1 MSGDLR
7 RRSRVILDGPDRA
20 QARAYLKGIGFDDD
34 ALQRPIVGIANT
46 WTETMPCNF
55 HLRRLAERVK
65 DGVRAAGGTPMEF
78 NTVAISDG
86 ITMGTEG
93 MRSSLVSREVIA
105 DSIELVVRGHMFDA
119 VIALSGC
126 DKTIPGCVMA
136 LARLSDV
143 PSLMLYG
150 GSIAPGRWR
159 GKDVTIQDVFEGIGA
174 HAAGDLTDDELLDLE
189 NHASPGAGACGGQF
203 TANTMAMAF
212 EVLGIS
218 PMGSSMVPA
227 EDGKKG
233 QVAEDCG
240 RLVLEVLQNDRT
252 PAQIIT
258 RESLENAI
266 AAGAMSGGSTN
277 LVLHLLAVA
286 YEAGVELDLEDFDR
300 IAWSTPLLC
309 DLKPGGRY
317 VATDLYR
324 AGGVP
329 LVVRRLQETGLLH
342 EGALTVT
349 GQTIAEVA
357 AAAEETEGQDV
368 VRKPDAAL
376 KPNGG
381 FAILRGN
388 LAPEGCV
395 VKLSGHD
402 RLEHRGPARV
412 FESEEDAF
420 RAVMDKSIE
429 PGEIVVIRNEGPSG
443 GPGMREMLHVTAA
456 LVGEGLGDSVAL
468 LTDGRFSGA
477 THGFMAGHVAPE
489 ARHGG
494 PIAAVR
500 DGDTIVFDVA
510 ARELNVE
517 LSDEEIADADRGLR
531 AARGEVQRR
540 RPRQVRQARGLGVR
554 GRRYQLSRLGFSR
567 RPLALARAPRL
578 GQEVE
583 HEVIEGR
590 GPLRHRNVPG
600 RPHHDLPRVRDQ
612 ALELVRVAH
621 GDDRVVL
628 APDDQRRLADLGQAV
643 AEVVIEV
650 RAQGVQEARLAGA
663 LEEGLVGQVGLE
675 PARVA
680 RHERERVVAGA
691 RPGGDRAV
699 KARRAVRR
707 QRPHHA
713 PDGHDRHLRDVG
725 APDSGRRDQH
735 QLVDPLRELDR
746 DLRRDEAAHRVAD
759 HVDLA
764 ELEFLAERVH
774 AAAVA
779 RDRDLIARH
788 RGEAVTGQVG
798 CDHAPLL
805 G

>member
-1 MSGDLR
+1 VTADPRS
-7 RRSRVILDGPDRA
+7 RSRVLLDGPDRA
-20 QARAYLKGIGFDDD
+20 AARAQLKGVGYDDE
-34 ALQRPIVGIANT
+34 ALQRPIVGVANT

-65 DGVRAAGGTPMEF
+65 EGVRAAGATPMEF

-105 DSIELVVRGHMFDA
+105 DSIELVARGHMFDA
-119 VIALSGC
+119 LITLSAC

-143 PSLMLYG
+143 PGLMLYG

-159 GKDVTIQDVFEGIGA
+159 GRDVTIQEVFEGIGA
-174 HAAGDLTDDELLDLE
+174 HAAGDLSDEDLRDLE

-218 PMGSSMVPA
+218 PAGSSMVPA

-233 QVAEDCG
+233 QVAEECG
-240 RLVLEVLQNDRT
+240 RLVVEMLERGIT
-252 PAQIIT
+252 PAQVIT
-258 RESLENAI
+258 RRSLENAI

-286 YEAGVELDLEDFDR
+286 HEAGVELELEDFDR
-300 IAWSTPLLC
+300 IAWDTPLLC

-329 LVVRRLQETGLLH
+329 LVIRRLQEAGLLR
-342 EGALTVT
+342 EGELTVT
-349 GQTIAEVA
+349 GQTIGEVA
-357 AAAEETEGQDV
+357 AGATETEGQDV
-368 VRKPDAAL
+368 VRPLSQPL

-388 LAPEGCV
+388 LSPDGCV
-395 VKLSGHD
+395 VKLAGHE

-420 RAVMDKSIE
+420 AAVMDKSIQ
-429 PGEIVVIRNEGPSG
+429 PGEVVVIRNEGPSG

-510 ARELNVE
+510 ARELNVD
-517 LSDEEIADADRGLR
+517 LTDEEIAG
-531 AARGEVQRR
+531 
-540 RPRQVRQARGLGVR
+540 
-554 GRRYQLSRLGFSR
+554 
-567 RPLALARAPRL
+567 
-578 GQEVE
+578 
-583 HEVIEGR
+583 
-590 GPLRHRNVPG
+590 
-600 RPHHDLPRVRDQ
+600 
-612 ALELVRVAH
+612 
-621 GDDRVVL
+621 
-628 APDDQRRLADLGQAV
+628 RLAAWQDPPARYRNGVLGKYAKHV
-643 AEVVIEV
+643 GSA
-650 RAQGVQEARLAGA
+650 AQG
-663 LEEGLVGQVGLE
+663 
-675 PARVA
+675 
-680 RHERERVVAGA
+680 
-691 RPGGDRAV
+691 
-699 KARRAVRR
+699 
-707 QRPHHA
+707 
-713 PDGHDRHLRDVG
+713 
-725 APDSGRRDQH
+725 
-735 QLVDPLRELDR
+735 
-746 DLRRDEAAHRVAD
+746 
-759 HVDLA
+759 
-764 ELEFLAERVH
+764 
-774 AAAVA
+774 
-779 RDRDLIARH
+779 
-788 RGEAVTGQVG
+788 AVTS
-798 CDHAPLL
+798 
-805 G
+805 